1 MLRYTVD
8 DFESAAVVQF
18 ITTCGSY
25 TGSSVSAA
33 DEMTDDACYFLLTLL
48 QLHEHLA
55 ISTCSCSSTPRRS
68 LQLPEKRFNPP
79 VWVTHNQSLMDK

>member
-18 ITTCGSY
+18 NPTCGSY
-25 TGSSVSAA
+25 TDSSVSAA

-55 ISTCSCSSTPRRS
+55 I
-68 LQLPEKRFNPP
+68 
-79 VWVTHNQSLMDK
+79 